1 MASQKVLRNF
11 NVCKKGRFFFFFAK
25 FDENKIVPGA
35 PFVAVDTLTLLIVDT
50 IIGVRGVT
58 RHPASLGKFSHYAS
72 FVLGASDL
80 GMRGTHL
87 YHHY

>member
-1 MASQKVLRNF
+1 MASQKVLWIF
-11 NVCKKGRFFFFFAK
+11 NVCK
-25 FDENKIVPGA
+25 IVEKKLQNLMKQNCSGG
-35 PFVAVDTLTLLIVDT
+35 PFIAVDTLTILIVDT

-58 RHPASLGKFSHYAS
+58 RHPASLGKFSHFAS
-72 FVLGASDL
+72 FVLGDSDL